1 MASIFFGLWFWPLP
15 QLRPVSCRSIFIF
28 LHTVSCVAS
37 IRASPPKW
45 QGPLVYLCF
54 SLTRQLKPK
63 LHTSL
68 RNVDTI
74 TWRQINKD
82 PRSGFTNGLLGIRFI
97 CTECFSLFFS
107 RHLIVVIPEERPLF
121 QTRSTRIKRRKDA
134 MQLDIVIGEKE
145 DGVFYFFHFS
155 SLSLCLSSPP
165 DKPQYAISFRAM
177 HYYTWIRIIKR
188 QSSRNKIKRS
198 KPSKEDPK
206 KHDTRLYLYS
216 SVLDID
222 K

>member
-1 MASIFFGLWFWPLP
+1 MRCNWIS
-15 QLRPVSCRSIFIF
+15 
-28 LHTVSCVAS
+28 
-37 IRASPPKW
+37 
-45 QGPLVYLCF
+45 
-54 SLTRQLKPK
+54 
-63 LHTSL
+63 
-68 RNVDTI
+68 
-74 TWRQINKD
+74 
-82 PRSGFTNGLLGIRFI
+82 LLGRKKMAF
-97 CTECFSLFFS
+97 LFF
-107 RHLIVVIPEERPLF
+107 
-121 QTRSTRIKRRKDA
+121 
-134 MQLDIVIGEKE
+134 
-145 DGVFYFFHFS
+145 FYFS

>member
-1 MASIFFGLWFWPLP
+1 
-15 QLRPVSCRSIFIF
+15 
-28 LHTVSCVAS
+28 
-37 IRASPPKW
+37 
-45 QGPLVYLCF
+45 
-54 SLTRQLKPK
+54 
-63 LHTSL
+63 
-68 RNVDTI
+68 
-74 TWRQINKD
+74 
-82 PRSGFTNGLLGIRFI
+82 
-97 CTECFSLFFS
+97 
-107 RHLIVVIPEERPLF
+107 
-121 QTRSTRIKRRKDA
+121 

-198 KPSKEDPK
+198 KPSKKDPK